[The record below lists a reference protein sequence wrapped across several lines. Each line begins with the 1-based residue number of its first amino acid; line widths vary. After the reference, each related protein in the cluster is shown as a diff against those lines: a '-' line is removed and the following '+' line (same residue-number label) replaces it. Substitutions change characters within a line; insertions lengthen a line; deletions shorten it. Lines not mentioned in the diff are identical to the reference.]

1 MKLSIVFMT
10 IFGAFIIF
18 FAEPIVGF
26 LINDAD
32 VIKLTVIFI
41 WIMGSLQPLM
51 AVEFSLG
58 GALRGAGDTRS
69 PLFITLTCLLF
80 IRVLSALVLLYIG
93 AGIEMIFA
101 TLIADYFVK
110 AILFVKVFR
119 SEKWMEA
126 LTIKEDL

>member
-1 MKLSIVFMT
+1 M
-10 IFGAFIIF
+10 
-18 FAEPIVGF
+18 
-26 LINDAD
+26 
-32 VIKLTVIFI
+32 
-41 WIMGSLQPLM
+41 
-51 AVEFSLG
+51 
-58 GALRGAGDTRS
+58 
-69 PLFITLTCLLF
+69 
-80 IRVLSALVLLYIG
+80 LLYIG